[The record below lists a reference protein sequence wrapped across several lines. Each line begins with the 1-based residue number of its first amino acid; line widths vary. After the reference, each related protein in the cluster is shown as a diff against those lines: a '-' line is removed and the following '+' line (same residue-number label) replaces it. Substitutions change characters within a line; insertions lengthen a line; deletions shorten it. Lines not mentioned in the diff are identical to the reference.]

1 VEENATMAGLP
12 NEALDEGMPA
22 RIVVGL
28 TGLTLL
34 GLGGAFLLGVSFG
47 LDQDEGSSWF
57 G

>member
-1 VEENATMAGLP
+1 MAGLP